1 MSRRETDPREQVLPL
16 VPQLRAYARAL
27 ATRNP
32 DLADD
37 LVQDTLMLALQAW
50 QSFTPGTNLKGWLF
64 QILHNRF
71 HSVISRKHVK
81 SEVASDNLEWLATV
95 PAHQEKQ
102 PEVSEFKVAFAHLSP
117 NHREALV
124 LHAIHGLPYERIAEI
139 CGCEVGTVK
148 SRINRA
154 RNQLKEMLLGEGEKA
169 RSLRSPP
176 PLTWR
181 KPRRP
186 KTPPPAVLK
195 PSPVAE
201 ATPAAVLIQPKAMP
215 AWRLPWVADAE
226 REIARAEVQL
236 TRHRQIVTR
245 LSAVGLVVAGAEAAL
260 QLAERRLVLLNTH
273 RQHLL
278 ETGTSLRQQQDL
290 PFMPAAQEGAGSF
303 PNRSAIS
310 LAA

>member
-1 MSRRETDPREQVLPL
+1 MSTRETDPREQVLPL

-71 HSVISRKHVK
+71 HSVISRKHVR
-81 SEVASDNLEWLATV
+81 SEVASDSLEWLATV

-117 NHREALV
+117 IHREVLV

-139 CGCEVGTVK
+139 CGCEIGTVK

-176 PLTWR
+176 PVTWR
-181 KPRRP
+181 KPRRRE
-186 KTPPPAVLK
+186 TPPSAMPK
-195 PSPVAE
+195 PGSLAG
-201 ATPAAVLIQPKAMP
+201 ATPAPALLPPKAMP

-245 LSAVGLVVAGAEAAL
+245 LSTAGMVLAGAEAAMR
-260 QLAERRLVLLNTH
+260 LAERRLVLLNTH

-278 ETGTSLRQQQDL
+278 DVGTSLRQQRDL
-290 PFMPAAQEGAGSF
+290 PGILAAQDGAGSP